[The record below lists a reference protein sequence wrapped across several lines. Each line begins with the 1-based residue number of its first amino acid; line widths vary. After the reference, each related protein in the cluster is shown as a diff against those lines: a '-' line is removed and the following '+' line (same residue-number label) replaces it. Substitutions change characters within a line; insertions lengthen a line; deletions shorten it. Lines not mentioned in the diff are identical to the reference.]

1 MTCRKCQFLGVTPNA
16 AGKVS
21 PRKGNA
27 YPCYAPIPE
36 PPPLPASVMRS
47 NWGFSWPPKKNW
59 MEPDDGENCP
69 TFEARA

>member
-1 MTCRKCQFLGVTPNA
+1 
-16 AGKVS
+16 
-21 PRKGNA
+21 
-27 YPCYAPIPE
+27 
-36 PPPLPASVMRS
+36 MRS